1 MLEQAIMRTYLS
13 VVLLAACA
21 SAPSAE
27 PKGGPRGLR
36 ASEHLDE
43 ARRHDELARQRASW
57 PQPTAMTP
65 GYTGDVP
72 ALPWYRAWDTT
83 EHDRLAQIH
92 RSKAAEIDADF
103 DEACA
108 GKTVAEAALSPL
120 EAYAIGGW
128 NTATGVIIY
137 LSPNAG
143 NPDALMT
150 AMRCHRAA
158 MMMSPH
164 PSMDQCPLD
173 LPGLMLDA
181 RGDAEGITV
190 SLAVRD
196 EKLVPELQRR
206 AALELEAAT
215 AKRAKH
221 AE

>member
-1 MLEQAIMRTYLS
+1 MRRYLP

-27 PKGGPRGLR
+27 PRGGARGLR

-43 ARRHDELARQRASW
+43 ARRHDEISRERASY
-57 PQPTAMTP
+57 PQATPMSP
-65 GYTGDVP
+65 GYTGGTGV
-72 ALPWYRAWDTT
+72 APWYRAWDTT

-92 RSKAAEIDADF
+92 RSQAAQINADF

-108 GKTVAEAALSPL
+108 GKSLAQASESPL
-120 EAYAIGGW
+120 EHYLVGGW

-137 LSPNAG
+137 LSPDVG
-143 NPDALMT
+143 DPDALLA

-158 MMMSPH
+158 MMVAPM

-173 LPGLMLDA
+173 MPGLMLDA
-181 RGDAEGITV
+181 RGDKDGVTV

-196 EKLVPELQRR
+196 EKNIAELQRR
-206 AALELEAAT
+206 AAREVEMAT
-215 AKRAKH
+215 ARHGH